1 MKVDKRFRSSAA
13 TYKAPHKNK
22 VAVAMSHLLSPDD
35 WSYPVPT
42 TFGSAPAHQGST
54 NIVAL
59 PAVIRGIASIFRQK
73 ASTWTRTLPW
83 KGHLLESFYPAFFA
97 RFNEL
102 DSPHLP
108 VDLGAARSGTP
119 EPAKKGHFHAAATGQ
134 SECLNKLLMAV
145 HA

>member
-1 MKVDKRFRSSAA
+1 M
-13 TYKAPHKNK
+13 N
-22 VAVAMSHLLSPDD
+22 HLLSPDD
-35 WSYPVPT
+35 WRHPVPT

-54 NIVAL
+54 TIVAL
-59 PAVIRGIASIFRQK
+59 TAVIGGIASILRQK
-73 ASTWTRTLPW
+73 ASTRTCALPW
-83 KGHLLESFYPAFFA
+83 KSHRLESFYPAFFA
-97 RFNEL
+97 QLNEL

-119 EPAKKGHFHAAATGQ
+119 EPAKKGRFYVAAVAVATGQ

>member
-1 MKVDKRFRSSAA
+1 
-13 TYKAPHKNK
+13 
-22 VAVAMSHLLSPDD
+22 MSHLLSPDD

-54 NIVAL
+54 NIGAL

-83 KGHLLESFYPAFFA
+83 KGHRLESFYLAFFA
-97 RFNEL
+97 RLNEL

-108 VDLGAARSGTP
+108 VDLGAPRSGTP